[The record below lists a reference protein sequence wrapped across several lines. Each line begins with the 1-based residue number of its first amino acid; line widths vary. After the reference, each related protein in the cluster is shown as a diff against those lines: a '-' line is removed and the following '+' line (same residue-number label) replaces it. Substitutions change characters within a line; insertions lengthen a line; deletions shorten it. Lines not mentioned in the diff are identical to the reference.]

1 MIAALELPCELPLA
15 GYRLRRATAN
25 DLVSLIALIAE
36 DPIAG
41 ARGDTDAATAIGDY
55 RAALAEAV
63 ADASNEIVV
72 GIDGRDELA
81 ATMQLTRIPGL
92 ARRGATHRG
101 FKYEVR

>member
-1 MIAALELPCELPLA
+1 MPLDAFVLALGSAFLHA
-15 GYRLRRATAN
+15 VWN
-25 DLVSLIALIAE
+25 LILGRE
-36 DPIAG
+36 RDPE
-41 ARGDTDAATAIGDY
+41 AATAIGDY